1 MAFIKKINDQK
12 YILISRMNL
21 ISTKTGIKERNKNIC
36 NDTIIV
42 DNDSLFNLFHIP
54 IPIKKE

>member
-1 MAFIKKINDQK
+1 
-12 YILISRMNL
+12 MNL
-21 ISTKTGIKERNKNIC
+21 ISTKTGIKERNKKIC